1 MGQKSLRAQ
10 RPSVRP
16 SGSSMLASRIAGKKR
31 RLRDLNRA
39 RTRFCEPLEP
49 RLMLA
54 THLFDGDDY
63 INVPHDASFEL
74 SSGTIAMEF
83 TANDVSGRKTL
94 FSKDAKGY
102 GQGGHLSAF
111 VKDGRVEVQL
121 QSTNSTVTLKTE
133 AGSVRAGEDYTL
145 AITFGAGG
153 FQVYLD
159 GELAAWRPDVV
170 TGINQNKWSFVLGA
184 NTAYRDL
191 KNPNSRSDY
200 FVGSLT
206 DFEIYNRALSRAEV
220 ALIGAPTDSPGPT
233 HGTTGTG
240 LDQVIDMIYDDRGL
254 NYRLP
259 AGDITAGA
267 TNADAMN
274 VWIVQAIFETGVAND
289 HGLTVADIRE
299 INGYLQTHAA
309 DQWIILHGDDENASE
324 TGFHLVQNDGATSYL
339 FGDENAI
346 DTVADGIYHLGFAI
360 SNGRLLNEDGNE
372 NASLKDVTYWLNN
385 LLADDLAG
393 DKFVN
398 PSVKL
403 LDTGTTDTGLDRLV
417 SIVVADPGL
426 NRNLPTHEIQ
436 LGAGYADAMNQLILD
451 AIRGTGVAND
461 GTFTASDVRDINA
474 YLQTNHR
481 AEWIELHG
489 DDEDGQETGFHL
501 VQNDGAS
508 TRIFGDENAVN
519 TVADGIYHLGFSIS
533 NGRLLNEDGNENAS
547 LLDVAYWLNEFL
559 AADLTSGTLVNPS
572 INVVATGTTLTGLD
586 QIISMIANEP
596 GLARNVS
603 TSEIVQGA
611 GNADAMNVIL
621 VQALWN
627 TGVANDGS
635 ISVIDVR
642 DVNAYIR
649 THHATEWIALHGDDE
664 DGSETGFHLVQNDG
678 AQTYWFGDENAVNTV
693 ADGIYHLGFAIENG
707 RLLNEDGRPNAS
719 LKDVAFWLNELL
731 SADLAKGT
739 LTNPALNPD
748 PDVIASNAFFSRDDM
763 VVHKAGD
770 QVEVSNQPNFQLANG
785 TIAMQFTADNVV
797 GRKTILAKDAKGF
810 GGGGDLMVL
819 VRDGRLEVQL
829 QNTVTTWTL
838 KSDAGSIRPGVTYDA
853 AVSFGASGLKLYL
866 DGELVAWRDD
876 VTTSLVNN
884 DRNMVFG
891 AATSQ
896 RDKYKPNWTGDYF
909 DGTIH
914 NVTLYNRALNR
925 FEVASLVPPKTPAA
939 TRGSTGTGLDAIV
952 DLLYADPGLYRNVL
966 PADLDVAANSA
977 DAMNHLIVDAIKAT
991 GIANDGTITAADV
1004 RDVNAYLRKDGET
1017 AWAALHGDDEGQQ
1030 ETGFHLVQN
1039 DGGTTQIF
1047 GDERAVDTVA
1057 DGVYHLGFAICGDN
1071 LLNEDGNTN
1080 ANLSDVAFWLSEFL
1094 ASDLRNGTL
1103 INNNV
1108 DLVVEGTTDTGLD
1121 QLVEMIIVDRGL
1133 NRNLA
1138 TSEIAA
1144 GAQFANDLNVLIVEA
1159 IRETGVAND
1168 GIFNAADIRDVNA
1181 YLRAHYREQWVIL
1194 HGDDEDG
1201 EETGFHLVQ
1210 NDGAKTRLFGDD
1222 NAIDTV
1228 ADGIYHLG
1236 FKICGTQL
1244 LNEDG
1249 NANAQLED
1257 VAFWLNELLDA
1268 DLRSGSL
1275 ANGQVDLAA
1284 DATSDTGLDS
1294 IIEIIA
1300 EDPGLIRNIA
1310 TSEIVEGAESADAM
1324 NLILTEAIRALGV
1337 ANDGTLD
1344 TWDIRDI
1351 NAYIRAHYADKWAA
1365 LHGDDECHEE
1375 TGSHLVQNDGA
1386 RTQLFGDDNAI
1397 DTVADGIYHLGF
1409 GICGNRLLN
1418 EDGNANA
1425 TLRDVAF
1432 WLNEFLA
1439 SDLTKG
1445 SLQNDDLKPDAGE
1458 IVKDRVFL
1466 L

>member
-1 MGQKSLRAQ
+1 
-10 RPSVRP
+10 
-16 SGSSMLASRIAGKKR
+16 MLAA
-31 RLRDLNRA
+31 N
-39 RTRFCEPLEP
+39 
-49 RLMLA
+49 
-54 THLFDGDDY
+54 LFDGDDY
-63 INVPHDASFEL
+63 IEVPHDDAFEL
-74 SSGTIAMEF
+74 TNGTIALEF
-83 TANDVSGRKTL
+83 TASDVSGRKTL

-102 GQGGHLSAF
+102 GQDGHLGAF

-121 QSTNSTVTLKTE
+121 QSTNATFTLRTE
-133 AGSVRAGEDYTL
+133 TGSVRAGEDYTL

-170 TGINQNKWSFVLGA
+170 TDISQNTWSFLLGA

-191 KNPNSRSDY
+191 KNPNSRTDY
-200 FVGSLT
+200 FVGSLAK
-206 DFEIYNRALSRAEV
+206 FEVYDRALSRAEV

-233 HGTTGTG
+233 QGTTGTG
-240 LDQVIDMIYDDRGL
+240 LDQLVDTIYDDRGL

-259 AGDITAGA
+259 VGDIAAGA

-274 VWIVQAIFETGVAND
+274 EWIVQAIYDTGVAND
-289 HGLTVADIRE
+289 HGLTVADVRE
-299 INGYLQTHAA
+299 INGYLRTHAA
-309 DQWIILHGDDENASE
+309 DQWVILHGDDENGSE
-324 TGFHLVQNDGATSYL
+324 TGFHLVQHDGATSYL

-372 NASLKDVTYWLNN
+372 NASLKDVAYWLSN
-385 LLADDLAG
+385 LLASDLAG
-393 DKFVN
+393 NRFVN
-398 PSVKL
+398 PDVKL
-403 LDTGTTDTGLDRLV
+403 LEAGTTDSGLDRLV
-417 SIVVADPGL
+417 SIIVADPGL

-436 LGAGYADAMNQLILD
+436 LGAGYADAMNELILE

-461 GTFTASDVRDINA
+461 GTFTAADVRDINT
-474 YLQTNHR
+474 YLQQGHR
-481 AEWIELHG
+481 AEWIVLHG

-559 AADLTSGTLVNPS
+559 AADLASGELANPS
-572 INVVATGTTLTGLD
+572 INVVAQGTTDTGLD
-586 QIISMIANEP
+586 QIVSMIADDP

-611 GNADAMNVIL
+611 SNADAMNVIL

-642 DVNAYIR
+642 DLNAYIR

-678 AQTYWFGDENAVNTV
+678 AQTHWFGDENAVNTV

-719 LKDVAFWLNELL
+719 LKDLAFWLNELL
-731 SADLAKGT
+731 ATDLAKGT
-739 LTNPALNPD
+739 LVNPAWNPD
-748 PDVIASNAFFSRDDM
+748 PGTIASDAFFSRDNM

-770 QVEVSNQPNFQLANG
+770 QVEVPNQAIFQLADG
-785 TIAMQFTADNVV
+785 TIAMQFTADSVV

-810 GGGGDLMVL
+810 GAGGHLMVL

-838 KSDAGSIRPGVTYDA
+838 KTDAGSIRPGVTYDA
-853 AVSFGASGLKLYL
+853 AVSFGASGLRLYL
-866 DGELVAWRDD
+866 DGELVSWRDD

-884 DRNMVFG
+884 NRNFVFG

-914 NVTLYNRALNR
+914 NVTLYDRALNR

-939 TRGSTGTGLDAIV
+939 TRGTTGTGLDAIV
-952 DLLYADPGLYRNVL
+952 DLLYADPGLYRNVP
-966 PADLDVAANSA
+966 PADLDVAADSA
-977 DAMNHLIVDAIKAT
+977 DAMNQLIVNAIRAT
-991 GIANDGTITAADV
+991 GVANDGTITAADV
-1004 RDVNAYLRKDGET
+1004 RDVNAYLRNDGES
-1017 AWAALHGDDEGQQ
+1017 AWAALHGDDEGTQ

-1094 ASDLRNGTL
+1094 AGDLQNGTL
-1103 INNNV
+1103 INQDV
-1108 DLVVEGTTDTGLD
+1108 DLVVEGSTNTGLD
-1121 QLVEMIIVDRGL
+1121 QLVDMILVDRGL

-1138 TSEIAA
+1138 TSEIVA
-1144 GAQFANDLNVLIVEA
+1144 GAQFADELNVLIVKA
-1159 IRETGVAND
+1159 IRATGVAND
-1168 GIFNAADIRDVNA
+1168 GVFNAADIRDVNA
-1181 YLRAHYREQWVIL
+1181 YLRARCREQWVIL
-1194 HGDDEDG
+1194 HGDDESG

-1222 NAIDTV
+1222 KAIDTV
-1228 ADGIYHLG
+1228 ADGLYHLG
-1236 FKICGTQL
+1236 FKISGTQL

-1275 ANGQVDLAA
+1275 ENGRVDLAA

-1294 IIEIIA
+1294 IIAIIA
-1300 EDPGLIRNIA
+1300 EDQGLIRNIA
-1310 TSEIVEGAESADAM
+1310 TSEIVEGAENADAM

-1344 TWDIRDI
+1344 TWDIRDV
-1351 NAYIRAHYADKWAA
+1351 NAYIRTHYAEQWTA

-1375 TGSHLVQNDGA
+1375 TGFHLVQNDGA
-1386 RTQLFGDDNAI
+1386 RTQLFGNDNAV
-1397 DTVADGIYHLGF
+1397 DTVADGLYHLGF
-1409 GICGNRLLN
+1409 GIRDNRLLN
-1418 EDGNANA
+1418 EDGNTNA
-1425 TLRDVAF
+1425 SLRDVAF

-1439 SDLTKG
+1439 ADLTKG
-1445 SLQNDDLKPDAGE
+1445 SLQNDSLKPDASD
-1458 IVKDRVFL
+1458 ILKDRVFL

>member
-1 MGQKSLRAQ
+1 
-10 RPSVRP
+10 
-16 SGSSMLASRIAGKKR
+16 
-31 RLRDLNRA
+31 
-39 RTRFCEPLEP
+39 
-49 RLMLA
+49 MLA
-54 THLFDGDDY
+54 TNLFDGDDY
-63 INVPHDASFEL
+63 IEVPHGDTFEL
-74 SSGTIAMEF
+74 TNGTIALEF

-102 GQGGHLSAF
+102 GQGGHLAAF

-121 QSTNSTVTLKTE
+121 QNTNSTVTLRTE

-170 TGINQNKWSFVLGA
+170 TEISQNQWSLILGA

-191 KNPNSRSDY
+191 KNPNSRTDY
-200 FVGSLT
+200 FVGSLAE
-206 DFEIYNRALSRAEV
+206 FEVYDRALSRAEV

-240 LDQVIDMIYDDRGL
+240 LDQLIDTIYDDRGL

-259 AGDITAGA
+259 IREITAGA
-267 TNADAMN
+267 TNANAMN
-274 VWIVQAIFETGVAND
+274 EWIVQAIYDTGVAND
-289 HGLTVADIRE
+289 HGINAADVRE
-299 INGYLQTHAA
+299 INGYLRGRAA
-309 DQWIILHGDDENASE
+309 DQWVILHGDDENGSE

-339 FGDENAI
+339 FGDENAV

-372 NASLKDVTYWLNN
+372 NASLKDVAYWLSN
-385 LLADDLAG
+385 LLAPDLAG
-393 DKFVN
+393 NKLVN
-398 PSVKL
+398 PNVTL
-403 LDTGTTDTGLDRLV
+403 LETGTTGSGLDRLV

-436 LGAGYADAMNQLILD
+436 LGAGYADAMNELILE

-461 GTFTASDVRDINA
+461 GTFTAADVRDINT
-474 YLQTNHR
+474 YLQKGHR

-501 VQNDGAS
+501 IQNDGAS

-519 TVADGIYHLGFSIS
+519 TVADGIYHLGFTIS

-559 AADLTSGTLVNPS
+559 AADLASGDLANPS
-572 INVVATGTTLTGLD
+572 INVLAQGTSDTGLD
-586 QIISMIANEP
+586 QIVSMIADDP

-611 GNADAMNVIL
+611 NSADAMNVIL
-621 VQALWN
+621 VQALRN

-642 DVNAYIR
+642 DLNAYLR
-649 THHATEWIALHGDDE
+649 TKHSAEWTALHGDDE

-678 AQTYWFGDENAVNTV
+678 AQTQWYGDENAVNTV

-731 SADLAKGT
+731 AADLAQGK
-739 LTNPALNPD
+739 LVNPAFTPNPGA
-748 PDVIASNAFFSRDDM
+748 IASDAIFSRDGV
-763 VVHKAGD
+763 VVHRAGD
-770 QVEVSNQPNFQLANG
+770 QVEIQNRPDFQLANG

-810 GGGGDLMVL
+810 GAGGHLMVL

-838 KSDAGSIRPGVTYDA
+838 KTDAGSIRPGVAYDA
-853 AVSFGASGLKLYL
+853 AVSFGASGLRLYL
-866 DGELVAWRDD
+866 DGELVSWRDD
-876 VTTSLVNN
+876 VTTSLLTN
-884 DRNMVFG
+884 DRNLVIG
-891 AATSQ
+891 AATSL
-896 RDKYKPNWTGDYF
+896 RDNYKPTWTGDYF
-909 DGTIH
+909 DGTIA
-914 NVTLYNRALNR
+914 NVTLYDRALNR
-925 FEVASLVPPKTPAA
+925 FEVASLVAPKTPAA
-939 TRGSTGTGLDAIV
+939 TRGTTGTGLDAIV
-952 DLLYADPGLYRNVL
+952 DMLYADPGLYRNVT
-966 PADLDVAANSA
+966 PADLDIAAVSA
-977 DAMNHLIVDAIKAT
+977 DAMNQLIVDAIRAT
-991 GIANDGTITAADV
+991 GVANDGTITAADV
-1004 RDVNAYLRKDGET
+1004 RDVNAYLRKNGET
-1017 AWAALHGDDEGQQ
+1017 PWAALHGDDEGTQ

-1057 DGVYHLGFAICGDN
+1057 DGVYHLGFAIYSDN
-1071 LLNEDGNTN
+1071 LLNEDGNNN

-1094 ASDLRNGTL
+1094 AGDLQNGTL
-1103 INNNV
+1103 INNDV
-1108 DLVVEGTTDTGLD
+1108 DLVVEGSTGTGLD
-1121 QLVEMIIVDRGL
+1121 QLVDMILVDRGL

-1144 GAQFANDLNVLIVEA
+1144 GAQSANDLNVLLVKA
-1159 IRETGVAND
+1159 IRATGVAND
-1168 GIFNAADIRDVNA
+1168 GVLNAADIRDVNA
-1181 YLRAHYREQWVIL
+1181 YLRARCRQQWMTL
-1194 HGDDEDG
+1194 HGDDENG

-1236 FKICGTQL
+1236 FKISGTQL

-1268 DLRSGSL
+1268 DLRSGNL
-1275 ANGQVDLAA
+1275 ENHRVDLVAKA
-1284 DATSDTGLDS
+1284 HSDTGLDS
-1294 IIEIIA
+1294 IIAIIA
-1300 EDPGLIRNIA
+1300 EDQGLIRNIA
-1310 TSEIVEGAESADAM
+1310 TSEIAEGAEHADAM
-1324 NLILTEAIRALGV
+1324 NLILTEAIRATGV

-1344 TWDIRDI
+1344 TWDLRDV
-1351 NAYIRAHYADKWAA
+1351 NTYIRTHYAEKWAA
-1365 LHGDDECHEE
+1365 FHGDDECREE
-1375 TGSHLVQNDGA
+1375 TGFHLVQDDGA
-1386 RTQLFGDDNAI
+1386 RTQIFGDDNAI
-1397 DTVADGIYHLGF
+1397 DTVADGLYHLGF
-1409 GICGNRLLN
+1409 EIGGNRLLN

-1425 TLRDVAF
+1425 SLKDAAF

-1439 SDLTKG
+1439 ADLTKG
-1445 SLQNDDLKPDAGE
+1445 SLQNDALKPDAGD